1 MSENRAFVAEMR
13 NQTPE
18 RLTELADRVIA
29 MIESECELLGYLYDH
44 PLCVR
49 DAACANY
56 YGKSKRTPIFY
67 PAESCPGHASR
78 QHGAL
83 AECRRNRSLKST
95 KA

>member
-1 MSENRAFVAEMR
+1 MSENKAFVAEMR

-49 DAACANY
+49 DEFSSEEEFLSYQDVKVSHDND
-56 YGKSKRTPIFY
+56 F
-67 PAESCPGHASR
+67 
-78 QHGAL
+78 
-83 AECRRNRSLKST
+83 CRVRELLREIKEDPHLLPC
-95 KA
+95 